1 MLSDISGLVLT
12 SAIITVGTAHPTR
25 KLKITWWKYVIFVGW
40 AVPTFALEIFI
51 YLQGIRPTQKVAFYT
66 REKKIFQYKYFPS
79 AKNTGLSA
87 IDIAFKLSHPET
99 NQGSLQDGTGAF
111 AFSDKIDE
119 RKDMLLCGSYNMLK
133 YIEKKK
139 INKKN

>member
-1 MLSDISGLVLT
+1 MPLKQSRLVLT

-66 REKKIFQYKYFPS
+66 REKKFSNTNIFLLRKTQDFL
-79 AKNTGLSA
+79 LSILLLNYHIQRQTKA
-87 IDIAFKLSHPET
+87 LCKMEREHSHFLT
-99 NQGSLQDGTGAF
+99 
-111 AFSDKIDE
+111 K
-119 RKDMLLCGSYNMLK
+119 
-133 YIEKKK
+133 
-139 INKKN
+139 